1 MMATEKHPELSGL
14 LVVNKPKE
22 MTSFGVV
29 ARLRRV
35 TGQKKIGHAGTL
47 DPNVEGVLVVALGK
61 ATKLIDLLQ
70 SRPKTYTGTVTF
82 GYATESQDAD
92 GVVVEEKPLTA
103 AIDQGQLDA
112 ARADLTGDIIQIP
125 PIYSAVKVNG
135 KRLYEYARA
144 GGEVELPK
152 REATIYRFDQ
162 TSPLTWV
169 EGQPYQQMDF
179 LAQVSKGTY
188 IRTLAYDL
196 GQKLGLPATMT
207 ALKRTAGSGFTIDQA
222 VPLDDL
228 LAMDYSEIL
237 THVHSIESV
246 LTWPK
251 KVLTQD
257 EVFAVKNGQK
267 IPVSTWSQNDAGYY
281 QVYDQDQLLAVYAFD
296 VDQNLWR
303 SRYFFAQN

>member
-1 MMATEKHPELSGL
+1 MAGSKHPELSGL

-70 SRPKTYTGTVTF
+70 SRPKTYTGTVAF
-82 GYATESQDAD
+82 GFATETQDAD
-92 GVVVEEKPLTA
+92 GAVVAEQALTT
-103 AIDQGQLDA
+103 GLDETEIKKA
-112 ARADLTGDIIQIP
+112 MASLTGDIIQIP

-135 KRLYEYARA
+135 KRLYEYVRA
-144 GGEVELPK
+144 GEEVELPK
-152 REATIYRFDQ
+152 RPATIYRFEA
-162 TSPLTWV
+162 TSPLRWLPN
-169 EGQPYQQMDF
+169 QPYQAFDF
-179 LAQVSKGTY
+179 VAQVSKGTY

-207 ALKRTAGSGFTIDQA
+207 ALKRTAGSGYSLDQA
-222 VPLDDL
+222 TDLDDL
-228 LAMDYSEIL
+228 LEMNFDSLCQRIQP
-237 THVHSIESV
+237 IESV

-251 KVLTQD
+251 KDLT
-257 EVFAVKNGQK
+257 EAEAFAVRNGQK
-267 IPVSTWSQNDAGYY
+267 ITIDQWPATETGYY
-281 QVYDQDQLLAVYAFD
+281 QLYDQGQLVAVYAFD
-296 VDQNLWR
+296 ADQDLWR
-303 SRYFFAQN
+303 SRYFFA

>member
-1 MMATEKHPELSGL
+1 MATEKHPELSGL

-22 MTSFGVV
+22 MSSFGVV

-144 GGEVELPK
+144 GEEVELPK

-303 SRYFFAQN
+303 SRYFFAQS

>member
-1 MMATEKHPELSGL
+1 MATEKHPELSGL